1 MIYNEFQGLKLSA
14 LGMGNMRLPVIDGDD
29 NQIDVKAAEE
39 MFAYCMESGINY
51 YDTAYGYHGGK
62 SELVVGELLKKY
74 DRSSFYLASK
84 FPGYDL
90 TNMPKVKEIFEDQLK
105 KCQVEYLDFYMF
117 HNVCEMN
124 VDAYLDPKYG
134 IYDYLMEQKRNGR
147 IKHLGFSAHGDIE
160 CMTKFLE
167 AYGKDMEFCQIELNY
182 FDYKFQDAKGK
193 VELLKKWNLP
203 IWVME
208 PVRGGQ
214 LATLSEEA
222 TAKLTA
228 ARPDEKVPAWAFRFL
243 QAIPEVTMT
252 LSGMSNMQQLRD
264 NIATYEENKP
274 LNEAEME
281 LILGVTDDMIRKTI
295 VPCTGCHYCVSH
307 CPKGLDIPF
316 LLKLYNEAMVAG
328 SGAFIA
334 PMALSSVDAEK
345 QQDHHMGGGAVH
357 QSGLFAWEEDGI
369 QGIRVTGAEDVLH
382 GLACLLGQ
390 GSHAAHQGGFPTAG
404 AALQDVDGG
413 GLLRRKKL
421 VVERIESCGGVCPQK
436 ILYRIDR

>member
-90 TNMPKVKEIFEDQLK
+90 RNMRRVKPIFEEQLK
-105 KCQVEYLDFYMF
+105 KCQVEYFDFYMF

-222 TAKLTA
+222 TAKLA
-228 ARPDEKVPAWAFRFL
+228 AVRPEEKVPAWAFRFL

-252 LSGMSNMQQLRD
+252 LSGMSNMQQLKD
-264 NIATYEENKP
+264 NIATYEVNKP
-274 LNEAEME
+274 LNESEME
-281 LILGVTDDMIRKTI
+281 LILGVADDMIRKTT

-328 SGAFIA
+328 AGDFIA
-334 PMALSSVDAEK
+334 PMALASVDAEK
-345 QQDHHMGGGAVH
+345 KPECCIGCH
-357 QSGLFAWEEDGI
+357 
-369 QGIRVTGAEDVLH
+369 
-382 GLACLLGQ
+382 
-390 GSHAAHQGGFPTAG
+390 
-404 AALQDVDGG
+404 
-413 GLLRRKKL
+413 
-421 VVERIESCGGVCPQK
+421 SCEKVCPQTIHIPDELHRFAK
-436 ILYRIDR
+436 KLERVQE